1 MAVEIQ
7 GLQTMATDNWAN
19 PQAMWDERF
28 SLEEPVYGTRP
39 NLYLEKHAT
48 RLRPGGSV
56 LVPGDGYGRNGHWLA
71 RQGFSVH
78 TVDLSPVGV
87 GRSKKAAEAAGL
99 LLTIEQADLSV
110 WRWPVREFDGLAAIF
125 LHLPREISNKIHP
138 AMLRA
143 LKPGGILI
151 IEAFT
156 PGQLKFNTGGPKD
169 ENLLYTANL
178 LRQDFAGAEILE
190 LEEIELHMD
199 EGVKHSG
206 MSAIVHG
213 VFRAR

>member
-1 MAVEIQ
+1 
-7 GLQTMATDNWAN
+7 MATDRWAN

-39 NLYLEKHAT
+39 NLYLEKQAT
-48 RLRPGGSV
+48 RLKPGGSV

-87 GRSKKAAEAAGL
+87 ERSKKSAEAVGL
-99 LLTIEQADLSV
+99 PMTIEQADLSE
-110 WRWPVREFDGLAAIF
+110 WKWPVNEFDGLAAIF
-125 LHLPREISNKIHP
+125 LHLPRALSSKIHP

-143 LKPGGILI
+143 LKPKGILI
-151 IEAFT
+151 FEAFT
-156 PGQLKFNTGGPKD
+156 PEQIKFQSGGPKD
-169 ENLLYTANL
+169 ANLLYTADL
-178 LRQDFAGAEILE
+178 LRRDFAGTEVLD

-206 MSAIVHG
+206 MAAVVHG
-213 VFRAR
+213 VFRAP